1 VIGLDASIMKNAFLN
16 VLKNWQKILGA
27 HLNIL
32 CLPTKFC
39 REKTL
44 SMTYVEK
51 KKKKTFSMTYV
62 KRQNIYVH
70 VTSNFGVP
78 KFIFF
83 AQVTKN
89 VLFS

>member
-1 VIGLDASIMKNAFLN
+1 VDGVLADRTRYFYYEKCILECLEKLAKN
-16 VLKNWQKILGA
+16 LGA

-51 KKKKTFSMTYV
+51 KRKKTFSMTYV
-62 KRQNIYVH
+62 KRQNMF
-70 VTSNFGVP
+70 T
-78 KFIFF
+78 
-83 AQVTKN
+83 
-89 VLFS
+89 